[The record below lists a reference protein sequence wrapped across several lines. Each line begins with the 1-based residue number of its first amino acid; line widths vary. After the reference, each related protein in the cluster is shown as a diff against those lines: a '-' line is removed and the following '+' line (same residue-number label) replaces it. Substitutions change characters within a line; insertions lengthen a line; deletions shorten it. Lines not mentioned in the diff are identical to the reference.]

1 METKANYVAVGAFV
15 LTCMLGLVITLL
27 WLSGM
32 QYNQEFAYYQAN
44 FTGPVTGLGKGTT
57 VRYNGIEVGR
67 VDNLKF
73 DPNDPQVVIT
83 TLQVQPN
90 LGIRTDSIISIE
102 AEGLTGGSYVEI
114 SGGSKN
120 APLLTPK
127 EGQQYPVIKSAPST
141 LQKLATGAPQLL
153 EKLNMAADRINGVLT
168 KDNQKAFAHIL
179 ANLDRTT
186 GVLAERSGDIDSTLV
201 GLSATAK
208 ALPGT
213 VADADVSVKKIGQLS
228 ADSDEFVK
236 GEGLAQLAEL
246 LADSRRLVVSL
257 NRLSD
262 ALNRQPTKVL
272 FGDRRKGYTPK

>member
-15 LTCMLGLVITLL
+15 LICMLGLVITLL

-32 QYNQEFAYYQAN
+32 QYSQEFSYYQAN

-67 VDNLKF
+67 VDDLKF

-90 LGIRTDSIISIE
+90 LGIRVDSVVSIE
-102 AEGLTGGSYVEI
+102 SEGLTGGSYVEI
-114 SGGSKN
+114 IGGKKN
-120 APLLTPK
+120 APLLTLQ
-127 EGQQYPVIKSAPST
+127 EGQRYPVIKSAPST
-141 LQKLATGAPQLL
+141 LQKLALGAPQLL
-153 EKLNMAADRINGVLT
+153 EKLNNAADKINAILN

-179 ANLDRTT
+179 ANLDTTT
-186 GVLAERSGDIDSTLV
+186 GALARRSDDIDATIAN
-201 GLSATAK
+201 LSKASK
-208 ALPGT
+208 ALPST
-213 VADADVSVKKIGQLS
+213 IADADVSVKKFGQLS
-228 ADSDEFVK
+228 ADSDEFIK
-236 GEGLAQLAEL
+236 GEGLAQFAEL
-246 LADSRRLVVSL
+246 LADTRRLVISI

-262 ALNRQPTKVL
+262 ELDRQPTKII

>member
-15 LTCMLGLVITLL
+15 LICMLGLVITLL

-32 QYNQEFAYYQAN
+32 QYSQEFSYYQAN

-67 VDNLKF
+67 VDDLKF

-90 LGIRTDSIISIE
+90 LGIRVDSVVSIE
-102 AEGLTGGSYVEI
+102 SEGLTGGSYVEI
-114 SGGSKN
+114 IGGKKN
-120 APLLTPK
+120 APLLTLQ
-127 EGQQYPVIKSAPST
+127 EGQRYPVIKSAPST
-141 LQKLATGAPQLL
+141 LQKLALGAPQLL
-153 EKLNMAADRINGVLT
+153 EKLNNAADKINAILN

-179 ANLDRTT
+179 ANLDTTT
-186 GVLAERSGDIDSTLV
+186 GALARRSDDIDATIAN
-201 GLSATAK
+201 LSKASK
-208 ALPGT
+208 ALPST
-213 VADADVSVKKIGQLS
+213 IADADVSVKKFGQLS
-228 ADSDEFVK
+228 ADSDEFIK
-236 GEGLAQLAEL
+236 GEGLAQFAEL
-246 LADSRRLVVSL
+246 LADTRRLVISV

-262 ALNRQPTKVL
+262 ELDRQPTKII

>member
-32 QYNQEFAYYQAN
+32 QYNQEFSYYQAN
-44 FTGPVTGLGKGTT
+44 FRGAVTGLGKGTT
-57 VRYNGIEVGR
+57 VRYNGIDVGR
-67 VDNLKF
+67 VDDLKF

-90 LGIRTDSIISIE
+90 LGIRADSIISIE
-102 AEGLTGGSYVEI
+102 SEGLTGGSYVEI

-120 APLLTPK
+120 APLLTRQ
-127 EGQQYPVIKSAPST
+127 EGQRYPVIKSAPST
-141 LQKLATGAPQLL
+141 LQKLALGAPQLL
-153 EKLNMAADRINGVLT
+153 EKLNNAADKINAVLS

-179 ANLDRTT
+179 ANLDTTT
-186 GVLAERSGDIDSTLV
+186 GALARRSDDIDATLAN
-201 GLSATAK
+201 LSKASK
-208 ALPGT
+208 ALPST
-213 VADADVSVKKIGQLS
+213 IADADVSVKRIGQLS
-228 ADSDEFVK
+228 ADSDEFIK
-236 GEGLAQLAEL
+236 GEGLAQFAEL
-246 LADSRRLVVSL
+246 LADTRRLVISV

-262 ALNRQPTKVL
+262 ELDRQPTKII